1 MCPQRG
7 SRGGSGGEV
16 PGPPQTCHE
25 EPGWPK
31 KVDRHN
37 NLHNEVLKGNLFTK
51 LQFIQK
57 ND

>member
-51 LQFIQK
+51 L
-57 ND
+57 